1 MATIA
6 QQNTAAPVAE
16 EAAPNAQQQQQQQPA
31 AQFAS
36 LYVGDLKPDVTE
48 AMLYEVFN
56 GVGPV
61 ASIRV
66 CRDSVTRRSLGYAY
80 VNFHNVADAERAL
93 DTLNYSPIR
102 GKQCRIM
109 WSHRDPTLRK
119 AGNANVFVKNLD
131 KTIDNKALYDTFS
144 LFGNILSCKVATDDD
159 GKSRGY
165 GFVHFEND
173 ESAHK
178 AITKLNGMMIGE
190 KAVYVGPF
198 QKHAERAEQHGDEP
212 RKFTNVYI
220 KHLPESWTTEED
232 VQKAFEEFGKITS
245 VAIQTDRKGRRFA
258 FVNYEDFDSA
268 AKAVEAM
275 NGKDMRTQEEIDA
288 GKGEEESTEEGSDE
302 MPEYKLYVTRAQT
315 KTERSAELRNKF
327 QAKNTEKVGNQSCN
341 LYVKNLPEDV
351 DDEKLRQMFEQFG
364 EITSPKVMVDE
375 NTGVSRGF
383 GFVCFANQADGEKA
397 IQAMHLKLYGG
408 KPLFVAVAEKRDA
421 RIERL
426 QQRYRAGI
434 PMGGFQQNYQGYRG
448 PRNFN
453 APNPSPMYYSGGQN
467 RQGGMMQGPPGGF
480 VGGPRGPMGAQRG
493 PMMSGGYPVNRG
505 PRPTGPNMMP
515 MNQPPR
521 GNFPPQQ
528 RFPGQQGGPFMGQQ
542 GGMPPR
548 MMPEQHNM
556 PMPHQNPPPMTA
568 AALASAPPGL
578 QKQMLGERLFTLI
591 SKYQPTLAGKI
602 TGMMLEMDNSELLML
617 IDSDQ
622 QLRMKIDEAVR
633 VLQH

>member
-1 MATIA
+1 MATVN
-6 QQNTAAPVAE
+6 QQNTPAPTAE
-16 EAAPNAQQQQQQQPA
+16 ETAPQTNQQQQPA

-36 LYVGDLKPDVTE
+36 LYVGDLKPEVTE

-56 GVGPV
+56 SVGPV

-119 AGNANVFVKNLD
+119 SGNANVFVKNLD

-173 ESAHK
+173 EAAQK
-178 AITKLNGMMIGE
+178 AISKLNGMMIGD

-212 RKFTNVYI
+212 RKFTNIYI

-232 VQKAFEEFGKITS
+232 VQKAFEQFGDITS
-245 VAIQTDRKGRRFA
+245 VAIQTDKKGRRFA
-258 FVNYEDFDSA
+258 FVNFDDFDSA
-268 AKAVEAM
+268 AKAVDAM
-275 NGKDMRTQEEIDA
+275 NGKDMRTPEEIEA
-288 GKGEEESTEEGSDE
+288 AKNEEELEESDE

-315 KTERSAELRNKF
+315 KAERSTELRNKF
-327 QAKNTEKVGNQSCN
+327 QAKTSEKAGTQSCN

-383 GFVCFANQADGEKA
+383 GFVCFAHLADAEKA

-408 KPLFVAVAEKRDA
+408 KPLFVAVAEKREA

-434 PMGGFQQNYQGYRG
+434 PMGGFPQNYQGYRG

-493 PMMSGGYPVNRG
+493 PMMGAGYPVNRG

-528 RFPGQQGGPFMGQQ
+528 RFPGQQAPFMGQQQQ

-548 MMPEQHNM
+548 MMPDHNM
-556 PMPHQNPPPMTA
+556 PPMHQSAAAPMTA